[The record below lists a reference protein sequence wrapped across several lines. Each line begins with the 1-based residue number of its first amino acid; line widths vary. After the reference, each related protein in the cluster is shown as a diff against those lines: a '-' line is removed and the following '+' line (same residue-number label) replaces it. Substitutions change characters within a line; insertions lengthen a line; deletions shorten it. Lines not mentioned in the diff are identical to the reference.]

1 MRKDKIEKERQDK
14 REERSEKIEEKRHDG
29 REKTKYKRRDNRRVA
44 FSGGRQ
50 ESSKEAGKSQTKRR
64 EQSRTE

>member
-1 MRKDKIEKERQDK
+1 M
-14 REERSEKIEEKRHDG
+14 EEKRQNT
-29 REKTKYKRRDNRRVA
+29 REERRDNRRVT

-64 EQSRTE
+64 EQNKVRKLE

>member
-1 MRKDKIEKERQDK
+1 M
-14 REERSEKIEEKRHDG
+14 EEKRQNT
-29 REKTKYKRRDNRRVA
+29 REKRRDNRRVA

-50 ESSKEAGKSQTKRR
+50 ESSKEAGKSQTERR

>member
-1 MRKDKIEKERQDK
+1 M
-14 REERSEKIEEKRHDG
+14 EEKRQNT
-29 REKTKYKRRDNRRVA
+29 REERRDNRRVTFS

-64 EQSRTE
+64 EQSRTEQNRIR

>member
-1 MRKDKIEKERQDK
+1 M
-14 REERSEKIEEKRHDG
+14 EEKRQNT
-29 REKTKYKRRDNRRVA
+29 RKERRDNRRVT

-64 EQSRTE
+64 EQSRIKQNRIR